1 MPTYSHMAV
10 VLRDIMLLSCITAAA
25 AAQDEWGQLK
35 QQIRYPTAMR
45 KAMEDCACTGSPKSW
60 QHRRI
65 KLKDTKRQGPKNDH
79 DMQKRDL
86 LAGLC
91 AVWLCTVASTH
102 VCRPY
107 ELNLTVQ

>member
-25 AAQDEWGQLK
+25 AQDEWAQLK

-60 QHRRI
+60 QHRRS
-65 KLKDTKRQGPKNDH
+65 KLKDTKRQGPKHDH